1 MAKPEMTPAI
11 CAAAADK
18 AIQTYI
24 NKVGAFGDAD
34 KVRKALQMLIS
45 KCALGYGYVSN
56 QVAMMDLLLRTS
68 VHTATAME
76 GGQAYKQETM
86 Q

>member
-1 MAKPEMTPAI
+1 MTPAI

-18 AIQTYI
+18 AIQSYI
-24 NKVGAFGDAD
+24 QEVGAFGDRER
-34 KVRKALQMLIS
+34 VRNALEMLIS

-56 QVAMMDLLLRTS
+56 QTAMIDLLLRTS
-68 VHTATAME
+68 VHAATAME
-76 GGQAYKQETM
+76 GGQAYMQETM